1 MKFWNSNVV
10 ITDFKGKVVLNFD
23 LEKNAHSVLF
33 WSLTHVSDSASD
45 NYSQRLINFKYIE
58 CFSSQ
63 EEI

>member
-45 NYSQRLINFKYIE
+45 NYSQRLINFKFME